1 MLCVHR
7 EETVMLCLSIL
18 GKILPVAHLNRV
30 FQSCHP
36 YKNTITYRGHYDFD
50 DKTNVSAAVATLLNF
65 TRMFRKAHEENV
77 KQAEFERKKALKE
90 AELEKAA
97 QQNAAAAAAAAGVS

>member
-7 EETVMLCLSIL
+7 VETVMLCLSIL

-36 YKNTITYRGHYDFD
+36 YKNTITYRHYDFD